1 MEEIAKEAGVN
12 KALLHYHFRSK
23 EDLAK
28 AVWLRI
34 ASSFVPGVF
43 EMMASDLP
51 LEAKIDAFVDA
62 YLTRLSLHPYL
73 AAYVVAEASRHP
85 AFVEAFFS
93 SNRGEAARR
102 MVARLRG
109 QIRGEIR
116 KGRMA
121 RVTPE
126 QFLATLASA
135 CLFPF
140 AARPMLA
147 AALGIGPVGF
157 DAFIKQRRKELPAF
171 LKRAL
176 RP

>member
-1 MEEIAKEAGVN
+1 MEEIAREAGVN

-23 EDLAK
+23 DELAK
-28 AVWLRI
+28 AVWMRI
-34 ASSFVPGVF
+34 ATSFVPGVF

-51 LEAKIDAFVDA
+51 LEAKIDGFVDA

-85 AFVEAFFS
+85 GFVEAFFS
-93 SNRGEAARR
+93 SSRGEAARR
-102 MVARLRG
+102 MLDKVRS
-109 QIRGEIR
+109 QIHTEIR
-116 KGRMA
+116 EGRMA

-126 QFLATLASA
+126 QFFATLASA

-147 AALGIGPVGF
+147 AALGIGPEGF
-157 DAFIKQRRKELPAF
+157 DAFTRQRRKELPAF